1 MVKKKKK
8 KKGKSLNKRQIKN
21 NVIRFLED
29 NPNKSFN
36 YKQVSKALR
45 LNGQD
50 KRMMVHNALEE
61 LVKEGMLKIS
71 RRGSYKLNKTGAYV
85 TGRIQLNRKRPATL
99 ISEEIKEEI
108 MISQGNLN
116 HALHNDIVKVFIYAR
131 KRKMSEGEVV
141 EIVERARD
149 QFVGILKVSKHYA
162 FLIPDNAQ
170 MPYDIFIPP
179 SAIGEAKDN
188 DKVVVTIKEWPSEAK
203 NPVGEILEVLG
214 QAGQHN
220 AEMHAIL
227 AEFELPLKF
236 SDKVLEQAEKIPDTI
251 DPAEIKKRTDFRDV
265 LTFTIDPA
273 DAKDFDDA
281 ISIKRLKNGN
291 WEIGVHIADV
301 THYVQSNSILDKEAY
316 DRATSIYLVDR
327 VVPMLPERLSNGVCS
342 LRPKEDKLCF
352 AAVFEMD
359 NDANVLKYYID
370 RTIINSDR
378 RMAYEE
384 AQEMIETGEGDLAD
398 EMVKLNDLAQILRK
412 RRYKEGSINFE
423 RKEVKFNLD
432 DDGNP
437 TGVYFKISK
446 EANQLIEEFM
456 LLANRTVANHIN
468 VISQGKKKTFV
479 YRIHDKPDPE
489 KLQHLSRFV
498 KRFGYHVDTDNKS
511 KIART
516 LNDMID
522 DAKDKPYRNLIE
534 VLSVR
539 SMAKAVYST
548 FNIGHY
554 GLAFDYYTHFT
565 SPIRRYPDMMVH
577 RLLANYLEGGR
588 SYPAQKLEDQCDHCS
603 DMEQKAVSA
612 ERASIKYKQVEFMRD
627 HMGDEFDGIIS
638 GVTHWGMY
646 VEVNEN
652 GCEGLV
658 SLQSLDDDYYI
669 FDEEEMAIIGNQ
681 HKRKYQLGDEV
692 RIQVAGANLL
702 KKQLDFELIREETA

>member
-1 MVKKKKK
+1 MAKKKKK

-21 NVIRFLED
+21 MVVQFLED
-29 NPNKSFN
+29 NPTKSFN
-36 YKQVSKALR
+36 YKQVCKALR
-45 LNGQD
+45 LTGQD
-50 KRMMVHNALEE
+50 KRILVNKALDD
-61 LVKEGMLKIS
+61 LTNEGMAKMS
-71 RRGSYKLNKTGAYV
+71 KRGSYKLNKAGAYI
-85 TGRIQLNRKRPATL
+85 TGRIHLNRKRPATL
-99 ISEEIKEEI
+99 ISEDIGEEI

-131 KRKMSEGEVV
+131 KRKMSEGEVI
-141 EIVERARD
+141 EIVERAKE

-162 FLIPDNAQ
+162 FLIPDSPQ

-179 SAIGEAKDN
+179 ASIGEARDN
-188 DKVVVTIKEWPSEAK
+188 DKVVATIKEWPAEAK
-203 NPVGEILEVLG
+203 NPVGKIVEVLG
-214 QAGQHN
+214 QAGEHN

-227 AEFELPLKF
+227 AEFELPFKF
-236 SDKVLEQAEKIPDTI
+236 PDKVLEQAEKISDAI
-251 DPAEIKKRTDFRDV
+251 DASEIKKRTDFRDV

-281 ISIKRLKNGN
+281 ISIKRLKNN
-291 WEIGVHIADV
+291 HWEVGVHIADV
-301 THYVQSNSILDKEAY
+301 THYVTPGTVLDKEGY

-342 LRPKEDKLCF
+342 LRPNEDKLCF
-352 AAVFEMD
+352 AVVFEMD
-359 NDANVLKYYID
+359 DDANVLKYYID
-370 RTIINSDR
+370 RTIINSDHR
-378 RMAYEE
+378 LAYED
-384 AQEMIETGEGDLAD
+384 AQEMIETGEGKLAN

-412 RRYKEGSINFE
+412 RRYKDGSINFE
-423 RKEVKFNLD
+423 RKEVKFNLK
-432 DDGNP
+432 DDGTP

-456 LLANRTVANHIN
+456 LLANRTVANHIK
-468 VISQGKKKTFV
+468 VLSQGRKKAFV
-479 YRIHDKPDPE
+479 YRIHDKPNPE

-498 KRFGYHVDTDNKS
+498 KRFGYQVETESKS
-511 KIART
+511 KIAKS
-516 LNDMID
+516 LNNMID
-522 DAKDKPYRNLIE
+522 DAKDKPYRHLIE

-577 RLLANYLEGGR
+577 RLLADYLDGAK
-588 SYPAQKLEDQCDHCS
+588 SYPTQKLEDRCDHCS
-603 DMEQKAVSA
+603 DMEQKAVAA

-627 HMGDEFDGIIS
+627 QMGEEFNGIIS
-638 GVTHWGMY
+638 GVTNWGMY
-646 VEVNEN
+646 VEVSEN

-702 KKQLDFELIREETA
+702 KKQLDFELIREE